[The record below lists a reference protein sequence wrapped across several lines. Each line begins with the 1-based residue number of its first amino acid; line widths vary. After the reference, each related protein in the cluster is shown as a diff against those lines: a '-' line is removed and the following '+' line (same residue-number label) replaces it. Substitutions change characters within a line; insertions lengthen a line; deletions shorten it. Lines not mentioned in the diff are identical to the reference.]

1 MPSVGRGNAYYRH
14 NSPLVDAPLWRK
26 VGEPLG
32 SGLLGFTLLY
42 GWLSLRSWS
51 QGTALIAGLLVAL
64 LAASVKG
71 AWACGIHVFASATAP
86 DERSRVRA
94 RRASIGFLVIWVL
107 AGLVVFA
114 LSLGQQ
120 P

>member
-1 MPSVGRGNAYYRH
+1 MSSVGRENAYYRH

-32 SGLLGFTLLY
+32 SGLLGFLLLY

-51 QGTALIAGLLVAL
+51 QATALIAGLLVAL
-64 LAASVKG
+64 LAVSVKG
-71 AWACGIHVFASATAP
+71 AWACGIHVFASGTAP
-86 DERSRVRA
+86 DERSRIRA
-94 RRASIGFLVIWVL
+94 RKVSAGFVIVWVL